1 MACNFI
7 VVFLRYTKHSCGNI
21 PAEVAR
27 AMYLDRNDLDNE
39 SLDGHNR
46 KCEKNP
52 GRPLA
57 VVAGSAGWAG
67 PGRKAAKNNFRG
79 GAQAQYIYKDSKL

>member
-1 MACNFI
+1 
-7 VVFLRYTKHSCGNI
+7 
-21 PAEVAR
+21 
-27 AMYLDRNDLDNE
+27 MYLDRNDLDNE

-52 GRPLA
+52 GRLLA

-67 PGRKAAKNNFRG
+67 PGRTAAKNNFRG
-79 GAQAQYIYKDSKL
+79 GAQAQYYICILGQ

>member
-79 GAQAQYIYKDSKL
+79 GAQAKYIY

>member
-1 MACNFI
+1 
-7 VVFLRYTKHSCGNI
+7 
-21 PAEVAR
+21 
-27 AMYLDRNDLDNE
+27 MYLDRNDLDNE

-67 PGRKAAKNNFRG
+67 PGRKATKNNFRG
-79 GAQAQYIYKDSKL
+79 GAQA

>member
-21 PAEVAR
+21 PAEAST

-79 GAQAQYIYKDSKL
+79 GAQAQYTYILGQ

>member
-1 MACNFI
+1 M
-7 VVFLRYTKHSCGNI
+7 
-21 PAEVAR
+21 

-57 VVAGSAGWAG
+57 VVARLAGWAG
-67 PGRKAAKNNFRG
+67 TGRKAAKNNFRG
-79 GAQAQYIYKDSKL
+79 GAQAQYIY

>member
-1 MACNFI
+1 
-7 VVFLRYTKHSCGNI
+7 
-21 PAEVAR
+21 
-27 AMYLDRNDLDNE
+27 MYLDRNDLDNE

-79 GAQAQYIYKDSKL
+79 GAQAQYIYISTVSS